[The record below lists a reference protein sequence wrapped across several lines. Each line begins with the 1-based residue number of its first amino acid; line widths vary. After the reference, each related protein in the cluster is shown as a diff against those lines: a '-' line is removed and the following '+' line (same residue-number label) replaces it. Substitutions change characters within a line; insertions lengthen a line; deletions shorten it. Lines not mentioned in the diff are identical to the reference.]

1 MPVLDQAIN
10 DALPKM
16 YIEALQSNSLEPL
29 AQPEIEVTKFEDNET
44 LEFTAE
50 VEVKP
55 EITLPAYDG
64 LEAEVE
70 DVALTDED
78 VEEQVAALRERF
90 ASLNDVE
97 RAAAD
102 GDFVV
107 IDLKATQ
114 DGEVVEG
121 ADVSGMSYKVG
132 RGGMLDGLDEALL
145 GMSAGDEKTF
155 TSQLVGGDL
164 VGQDVEVTVAGQPG
178 AGAGAARVRRRVRP
192 DGLGVRHR
200 RRADR
205 RRA

>member
-1 MPVLDQAIN
+1 M
-10 DALPKM
+10 
-16 YIEALQSNSLEPL
+16 
-29 AQPEIEVTKFEDNET
+29 TKLEDNET

-55 EITLPAYDG
+55 EITVP
-64 LEAEVE
+64 
-70 DVALTDED
+70 DVRRDRGGGRGHLARRQR
-78 VEEQVAALRERF
+78 VEEQVATLRERF

-114 DGEVVEG
+114 DGEIVEG
-121 ADVSGMSYKVG
+121 ADVTGMSYKVG
-132 RGGMLDGLDEALL
+132 RGGMLDGLDEALA

-164 VGQDVEVTVAGQPG
+164 VGQDVEVNVAVSQVQEQELPELDDEFAQMASEFDTVEE
-178 AGAGAARVRRRVRP
+178 
-192 DGLGVRHR
+192 L
-200 RRADR
+200 DR